1 MSFIKNLFG
10 RLLHGNRIRARDEA
24 TSGAFDDLDL
34 SASASEEDVDTEADK
49 DTDED
54 GDSIDLELPPIRF
67 DRWFYPWLLDLSAFA
82 DLSLSQSETRV
93 LDAFEQL
100 VTGQKSSSTLVPR
113 LPMVIPQLMRSLKD
127 ETMTGAQLARQI
139 TRDPVLVGEVIR
151 VANSPYYRRA
161 RKISN
166 IEQAV
171 VLLGR
176 DGLHQLVARVAFY
189 PIFNLKSGHVTN
201 LAASRVWTQSE
212 RCALVCHCLAEQH
225 GQDVFSAYLAG
236 LVANVGLMVGFR
248 LMDQVLDKQLD
259 PIPNSGAFYRVFIE
273 RSRQLSHRII
283 DEWNF
288 PESVIQAIDEQANP
302 QPNAARSWLGG
313 ILDVADQYAKLN
325 LLVEKQRLPE
335 DEVDAN
341 MFLSEPC
348 YRRLLIDVQN

>member
-10 RLLHGNRIRARDEA
+10 RLLHGKRARARGEETDE
-24 TSGAFDDLDL
+24 L
-34 SASASEEDVDTEADK
+34 EEIEDVDLSGRQPEEDTETGE
-49 DTDED
+49 DTSERD
-54 GDSIDLELPPIRF
+54 DSIDLEPPPITV
-67 DRWFYPWLLDLSAFA
+67 DRWFYPWLLDLDAFA
-82 DLSLSQSETRV
+82 DLSLSPSESRV

-100 VTGQKSSSTLVPR
+100 VTGQQSSATLVPR

-127 ETMTGAQLARQI
+127 DTMTGAQLARQI
-139 TRDPVLVGEVIR
+139 TKDPVLVGEVIR
-151 VANSPYYRRA
+151 LANSPYYRRA

-176 DGLHQLVARVAFY
+176 DGLHQLIARVAFY

-212 RCALVCHCLAEQH
+212 RCALVCHCLAEEG
-225 GQDVFSAYLAG
+225 GQDVFSSYLAG

-248 LMDQVLDKQLD
+248 LMDQVLDKQRD
-259 PIPNSGAFYRVFIE
+259 PIPNSEAFYSVFIE

-283 DEWNF
+283 EEWNF
-288 PESVIQAIDEQANP
+288 PESVIQAIDEQARLD
-302 QPNAARSWLGG
+302 QNAARSWLGA
-313 ILDVADQYAKLN
+313 ILTVADQYAKLH

-341 MFLSEPC
+341 AFMSESC
-348 YRRLLIDVQN
+348 YRRLLIDAPN

>member
-1 MSFIKNLFG
+1 MSFMKNLFG
-10 RLLHGNRIRARDEA
+10 RLLHGNRVHALDDELDE
-24 TSGAFDDLDL
+24 SDDDDP
-34 SASASEEDVDTEADK
+34 SSQVPEDAAASEPDDDTNERDAAA
-49 DTDED
+49 
-54 GDSIDLELPPIRF
+54 DLELPPLRV
-67 DRWFYPWLLDLSAFA
+67 DRWFYPWLLDLDAFT
-82 DLSLSQSETRV
+82 DLPLSPSETRV

-127 ETMTGAQLARQI
+127 DSVSGAQLARQI
-139 TRDPVLVGEVIR
+139 TKDPVLVGEVIR

-171 VLLGR
+171 LLLGR

-201 LAASRVWTQSE
+201 LAASRVWAQSE
-212 RCALVCHCLAEQH
+212 RCALVCHCLAEQRR
-225 GQDVFSAYLAG
+225 QDVFSAYLAG

-248 LMDQVLDKQLD
+248 LMDQVLDKQHD
-259 PIPNSGAFYRVFIE
+259 PIPNSEAFHRIFIE

-283 DEWNF
+283 EDWNF
-288 PESVIQAIDEQANP
+288 PESVIQAIDEQVNAE
-302 QPNAARSWLGG
+302 PNAVRSWLGA
-313 ILDVADQYAKLN
+313 ILAIADQYGKFS

-335 DEVDAN
+335 DEFDTRS
-341 MFLSEPC
+341 LRSEPC
-348 YRRLLIDVQN
+348 YRRLLLDVAH